1 MIINSL
7 VDDSILTKKQGE
19 KLVRQ
24 KLQEK
29 KFQIDSNFALR
40 KLFLADVS
48 EDFISKL
55 EIEYFSDLYG
65 YSFKYINKITLEP
78 LLKF

>member
-7 VDDSILTKKQGE
+7 IDDNILTKKQGE
-19 KLVRQ
+19 KLVRK

-48 EDFISKL
+48 
-55 EIEYFSDLYG
+55 
-65 YSFKYINKITLEP
+65 
-78 LLKF
+78 